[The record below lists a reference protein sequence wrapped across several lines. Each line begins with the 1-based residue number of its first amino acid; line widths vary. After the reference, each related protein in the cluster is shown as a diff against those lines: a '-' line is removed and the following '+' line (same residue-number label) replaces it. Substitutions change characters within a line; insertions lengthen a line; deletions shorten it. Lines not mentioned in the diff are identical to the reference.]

1 MVGDWM
7 RKKTVEE
14 YIEVICSLE
23 REEGEARPGR
33 MAARMGLKP
42 PSITEM
48 LRKLEEEGLVIYR
61 SYSGVHLTPAGL
73 AIARNL
79 TRRHEILAEFLIS
92 IGVTRNRAEKD
103 ACQIEHHISEE
114 SVERI
119 EEFVR
124 RSHNHSN

>member
-1 MVGDWM
+1 M

-14 YIEVICSLE
+14 YIEVISSLE
-23 REEGEARPGR
+23 REGGEARPGR
-33 MAARMGLKP
+33 IAAIMGVKP

-48 LRKLEEEGLVIYR
+48 LRKLEEKGLVIYR
-61 SYSGVHLTPAGL
+61 SYGGVHLTPEGH

-79 TRRHEILAEFLIS
+79 ARRHRILAEFLIS

-103 ACQIEHHISEE
+103 ACQIEHYISEE
-114 SVERI
+114 SLERI

-124 RSHNHSN
+124 RSRTQE

>member
-1 MVGDWM
+1 M

-14 YIEVICSLE
+14 YIEVISSLE
-23 REEGEARPGR
+23 RDEGEARPGR
-33 MAARMGLKP
+33 MAAKLGVKP

-61 SYSGVHLTPAGL
+61 SYSGVRLTPAGR
-73 AIARNL
+73 AIAGCL
-79 TRRHEILAEFLIS
+79 ARRHEILAEFLTL
-92 IGVTRNRAEKD
+92 IGVSRARAEKD

-119 EEFVR
+119 EEFIR
-124 RSHNHSN
+124 RSHNHIHG